1 MAVRLR
7 RGRPRRRRARGGAGS
22 RRPPAGDG
30 LPPHWCRRSGPAVR
44 RRAVDDE
51 TTTAAGPPGRGR
63 HRHRRETPGRRR
75 VLRTVALLGLLLAWL
90 TVSGIG
96 GPLVGRL
103 SEVQQ
108 NNQAGFLPAD
118 AESTRVAAESARFSG
133 ADTLPYFVLVE
144 RASGLTPADT
154 AAVQRY
160 VAALPGLRV
169 PGATA
174 DGSAGGDRLA
184 RFLAPGRTVAVPSAD
199 GRAVLVPVAV
209 RADE

>member
-63 HRHRRETPGRRR
+63 HRHRRETPGRRG

-96 GPLVGRL
+96 GPLVGRV
-103 SEVQQ
+103 SGGQQ
-108 NNQAGFLPAD
+108 NNQAGFFPAH
-118 AESTRVAAESARFSG
+118 AQATKGAAQAAPVSGGRTPPDLLLGGRTSG
-133 ADTLPYFVLVE
+133 A
-144 RASGLTPADT
+144 TPPPL
-154 AAVQRY
+154 AA
-160 VAALPGLRV
+160 
-169 PGATA
+169 
-174 DGSAGGDRLA
+174 
-184 RFLAPGRTVAVPSAD
+184 
-199 GRAVLVPVAV
+199 
-209 RADE
+209 